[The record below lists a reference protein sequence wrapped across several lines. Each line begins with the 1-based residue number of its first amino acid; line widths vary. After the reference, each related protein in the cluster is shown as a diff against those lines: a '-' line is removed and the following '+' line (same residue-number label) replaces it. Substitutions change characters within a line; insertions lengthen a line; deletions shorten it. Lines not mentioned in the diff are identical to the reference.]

1 MKLGA
6 EFDNCTWF
14 GRGPRENY
22 SDRKTGSDVGLW
34 KSSVDDMAEFYVRP
48 QENGCRSDVRWAE
61 FTGKGGRG
69 VLFSFPKPLFVTAT
83 RYEWEDLDFVRH
95 RGGHANGG
103 ANNRR
108 TARPFAEPRD
118 EIVLNI
124 DAAQM
129 GLGNGCLGPR
139 PLASYMLV
147 TRPESFTYVMRP
159 CTSGAA
165 SLALLARSGA
175 PVEVPKP
182 PRKLRKVPQ
191 GEVKVIGV
199 SSFEKG
205 EGESEYLI
213 DGEINGFPFAFVKN
227 LLISVV
233 IGFLASFIVT
243 GMMKRKLKSVR
254 GQREAADYMK
264 KGSMNLRVSRDTF
277 LYRNV
282 TRTKKENKSSSDSD
296 RNTGGGK
303 F

>member
-48 QENGCRSDVRWAE
+48 QENGCRSDVRWAA
-61 FTGKGGRG
+61 FTGKDGRG

-95 RGGHANGG
+95 RGGHATGG

-147 TRPESFTYVMRP
+147 TRRP
-159 CTSGAA
+159 ACALRRAGGGSEASAQASQGSRERDEGAGRVVVPVGRGRA
-165 SLALLARSGA
+165 WAHGRRRSNDVLALA
-175 PVEVPKP
+175 V
-182 PRKLRKVPQ
+182 
-191 GEVKVIGV
+191 
-199 SSFEKG
+199 
-205 EGESEYLI
+205 
-213 DGEINGFPFAFVKN
+213 
-227 LLISVV
+227 
-233 IGFLASFIVT
+233 AS
-243 GMMKRKLKSVR
+243 
-254 GQREAADYMK
+254 
-264 KGSMNLRVSRDTF
+264 
-277 LYRNV
+277 
-282 TRTKKENKSSSDSD
+282 
-296 RNTGGGK
+296 
-303 F
+303 